1 MSAALVMT
9 APEAMKAGVCGAR
22 TRHGGLCRRPAG
34 WGTPHTVGRCK
45 LHGGCTPTGLA
56 AAARQEA
63 LAEVGFLSALD
74 DVGRLGALQAVVS
87 PGYRRLA
94 QTATRAGADH
104 VLLRLHG
111 EMLDRAARLATAAV
125 DSRLTER

>member
-104 VLLRLHG
+104 V
-111 EMLDRAARLATAAV
+111 
-125 DSRLTER
+125 